1 MGMFTERL
9 KKYLASSTPEQLE
22 RDYIE
27 LEEYNQVG
35 PTPERYLLSL
45 FFLTIISHETCSI
58 FFREIQI
65 QQIFV

>member
-1 MGMFTERL
+1 MGIFTERL

-58 FFREIQI
+58 FFLEIQI

>member
-1 MGMFTERL
+1 MGIFTERL

-45 FFLTIISHETCSI
+45 EPIGEIRISNTIANPEKTLDFS
-58 FFREIQI
+58 F
-65 QQIFV
+65 

>member
-1 MGMFTERL
+1 MFTERL

-45 FFLTIISHETCSI
+45 EPIGEIRISNTIANPEFSLDFS
-58 FFREIQI
+58 F
-65 QQIFV
+65 